1 MSGFAGLQV
10 ENEVVRRAQRGDH
23 GALDILF
30 RTLAPAVYT
39 ICYRLCQSRA
49 TADDLTQ
56 ETFVEV
62 MRHLPDFRFDASL
75 ATWVRTIAVSRALM
89 YLRSAW
95 HRKATAIDAIT
106 EQPHLADADIARSVQ
121 LCSDIGDALALL
133 SPTARAVVW
142 LYDVEGYSHKE
153 IAAAMGKSVSFSK
166 SCLSRAHERLR
177 AALDAGDAGL
187 ATDASM
193 RGDEAQRPDDGAAVV
208 AERCMA

>member
-1 MSGFAGLQV
+1 MQV
-10 ENEVVRRAQRGDH
+10 KDEVVRRAQRGDR
-23 GALDILF
+23 GALDMLF
-30 RTLAPAVYT
+30 RTLAPPVYT

-62 MRHLPDFRFDASL
+62 MRHLPGFRFEASL

-89 YLRSAW
+89 HLRSAW
-95 HRKATAIDAIT
+95 HRKATAIDAMVD
-106 EQPHLADADIARSVQ
+106 EPRAADADIAQRHE

-133 SPTARAVVW
+133 SPTARTVVW

-153 IAAAMGKSVSFSK
+153 IALAMDKSVSFSK

-177 AALDAGDAGL
+177 EALDAGGAGRERR
-187 ATDASM
+187 ATLG
-193 RGDEAQRPDDGAAVV
+193 GDDVQGEDDSAAVI